1 MIGLLGRLLSGN
13 GGMLSEP
20 QITLVA
26 QMGCDGLCVGS
37 PGIRGAP
44 TSGGVPLQRV
54 CPEQIPCGRFA
65 PASPS
70 RSERDDWASAGV
82 KGGFETRPYVAPSSR
97 REGLEERR
105 GCGDTVSR
113 WWLDLV

>member
-54 CPEQIPCGRFA
+54 CPENPLRSLRSRVPFAQRKGRLGIPCCQGR
-65 PASPS
+65 
-70 RSERDDWASAGV
+70 V
-82 KGGFETRPYVAPSSR
+82 
-97 REGLEERR
+97 
-105 GCGDTVSR
+105 
-113 WWLDLV
+113 

>member
-54 CPEQIPCGRFA
+54 CPEQSPAVASLPRPLRAAKGTIGHPLLSRAGLKPA
-65 PASPS
+65 PTS
-70 RSERDDWASAGV
+70 RPLRGW
-82 KGGFETRPYVAPSSR
+82 KGWRG
-97 REGLEERR
+97 EG
-105 GCGDTVSR
+105 TVVIR
-113 WWLDLV
+113 

>member
-37 PGIRGAP
+37 PGGPYQWRCSLAAR
-44 TSGGVPLQRV
+44 VP
-54 CPEQIPCGRFA
+54 
-65 PASPS
+65 
-70 RSERDDWASAGV
+70 
-82 KGGFETRPYVAPSSR
+82 
-97 REGLEERR
+97 
-105 GCGDTVSR
+105 
-113 WWLDLV
+113 